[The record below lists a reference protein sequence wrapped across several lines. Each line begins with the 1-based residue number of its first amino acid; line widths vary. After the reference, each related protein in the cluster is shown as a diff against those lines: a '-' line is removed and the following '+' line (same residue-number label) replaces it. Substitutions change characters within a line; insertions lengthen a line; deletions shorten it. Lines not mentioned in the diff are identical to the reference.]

1 MWHCLNHNLTN
12 MNKIRIFSDGAA
24 RGNPGPSGVGVVIEA
39 GGRKKTYREFIGYAT
54 NNEAEYKALIFA
66 LQKVKLIF
74 GKAKSKNL
82 KLECFL
88 DSELIVKQL
97 NHEYKV
103 LEENIQ
109 KFFLL
114 LWNLSTDFKEVKYI
128 HIPRVKN
135 SEADRL
141 ANLALDEATRAQS
154 RMF

>member
-1 MWHCLNHNLTN
+1 
-12 MNKIRIFSDGAA
+12 MNKVRIFSDGAA
-24 RGNPGPSGVGVVIEA
+24 RGNPGPSGVGVVIEVGA
-39 GGRKKTYREFIGYAT
+39 SKKNYREFIGYAT
-54 NNEAEYKALIFA
+54 NDEAEYKALIFA

-82 KLECFL
+82 NVECFL

-114 LWNLSTDFKEVKYI
+114 LWNLSTDFKEVKYF
-128 HIPRVKN
+128 HIPRAKN

-141 ANLALDEATRAQS
+141 ANMALDEATRAQS